1 MEETIS
7 AIATPQ
13 GMGGI
18 GVVRISGKDA
28 LRVADAVFSADSG
41 KRLADTPG
49 GRFLHGKLVD
59 SSGEEID
66 EVLALVF
73 RAPHSYTG
81 EDVVELQCHGGQYVL
96 RCALALTYSAGA
108 RPAERGE
115 FTKRAFLNG
124 RLDLSQAE
132 GVMEVVGARTK
143 GALTMANGHLTG
155 RFSRE
160 IKNLR
165 EAILAM
171 LAHIE
176 ANIDFPEDEVDDVI
190 AYDLEKNIHAVRK
203 KIAEMERTADAGRV
217 LRGGLPT
224 AIIGKPNVGK
234 SSLMNA
240 FLREDRAIVTDIPGT
255 TRDTIEEVADV
266 GGVPLC
272 IVDTAGIRA
281 EADTVERLGIERSRE
296 YAKKAS
302 LVLMLFDGS
311 RPLDAEDE
319 EILTIAKEREGSAMI
334 LLTKVDLPP
343 KTTAATLSECAGGL
357 PVHAISTET
366 GEGLE
371 DLTAAIRGWVYRD
384 VSEGAEGTFVAT
396 EREARTLQ
404 AADKHL
410 EAAQGSLAGAV
421 GMDFVSIDL
430 RAAWEELG
438 KLTGEALGT
447 ELLDEIFSKFCIGK

>member
-18 GVVRISGKDA
+18 GVVRISGEEA
-28 LRVADAVFSADSG
+28 LRVADAVFAANSG
-41 KRLADTPG
+41 QKLADTEG
-49 GRFLHGKLVD
+49 GRFLHGSLVD
-59 SSGEEID
+59 SFGEAID
-66 EVLALVF
+66 EALALVF

-81 EDVVELQCHGGQYVL
+81 EDVVEIQCHGSPYVL

-124 RLDLSQAE
+124 HLDISQAE
-132 GVMEVVGARTK
+132 AVMDVVSARTK
-143 GALTMANGHLTG
+143 GALAVASGHLTG
-155 RFSRE
+155 RFSKE
-160 IKNLR
+160 IKKLR
-165 EAILAM
+165 DALLTM

-190 AYDLEKNIHAVRK
+190 AYDIEKNIHAVRT
-203 KIAEMERTADAGRV
+203 KIAEMQKTAEAGRV
-217 LRGGLPT
+217 LRDGLPT

-240 FLREDRAIVTDIPGT
+240 FLREERAIVTDIPGT
-255 TRDTIEEVADV
+255 TRDAIEEVADV

-272 IVDTAGIRA
+272 IVDTAGIRKG
-281 EADTVERLGIERSRE
+281 ADVVERLGIERARE
-296 YAKKAS
+296 YARKAS

-311 RPLDAEDE
+311 RRLDAEDE
-319 EILTIAKEREGSAMI
+319 EILTIAKDREGSAMI
-334 LLTKVDLPP
+334 LLTKTDLPP

-366 GEGLE
+366 GAGLE
-371 DLTAAIRGWVYRD
+371 ELSIAIRARVYRD
-384 VSEGAEGTFVAT
+384 VSDGAEGTFVST
-396 EREARTLQ
+396 EREAKVLRE
-404 AADKHL
+404 ADGHL
-410 EAAQGSLAGAV
+410 AAAQDSLAGAM
-421 GMDFVSIDL
+421 GLDFVSIDL